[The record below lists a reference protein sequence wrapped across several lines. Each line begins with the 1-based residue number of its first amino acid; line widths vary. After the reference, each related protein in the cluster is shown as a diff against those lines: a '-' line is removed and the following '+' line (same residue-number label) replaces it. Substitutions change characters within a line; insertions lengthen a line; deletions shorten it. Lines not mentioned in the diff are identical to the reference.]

1 MKKKNVIK
9 GTKRYLYPILF
20 TLLSIYLIMV
30 ILNTPYIGIDVKQ
43 TYGGQWEVVHVDK
56 HSWAENQGIKEG
68 YIIMSINMVAPGE
81 YSTVKT
87 YGKVENAD
95 SLTVLPI
102 DGKET
107 DKFRYSRIEDEVS
120 LDQWLFYIIFPS
132 SFMLI
137 MLFLSMFILFHKKHD
152 EPGNRLI
159 LFFLTVGLAY
169 LSGSGSARG
178 DTISTLV
185 NTVTLL
191 MGPALL
197 LHFVDS
203 YFRELKSRWYA
214 SEVYNW
220 MKIAAFIVVAY
231 EAACLLSGYYP
242 DWYPQFISI
251 LFITFTCIALTLII
265 IGYKRYKQTEYAP
278 ILKYM
283 LVGLFMSFTPFILLF
298 MLPNYLFGFQVMS
311 GEASALFLVVMPFTF
326 IYLIT
331 AKRLLDIDFVM
342 GRIRYYAYSSLI
354 PTVLIVVLVGVVI
367 DYPFSIQNL
376 LQLGFGILI
385 VLVIFLYVKEI
396 FNFQIQRNLFSE
408 KKNYHQ
414 SLQRF
419 IHEMKKEREA
429 VGLFKRLK
437 RELLDVLDLKEVYIF
452 SQNTI
457 SNYFCLYQEV
467 PLPLMEECVEKSKTV
482 LSDIGN
488 LVKLQDHEGY
498 VLVIGHTV
506 SKITYLYISEK
517 PNRTELNLDEKGYL
531 QTISYNTNIAHE
543 NLLLIED
550 LFQELQHVKND
561 RQQNYPAWLSRLLF
575 SLAENER
582 QQIAIDLHDTVLQE
596 QLYLYRQ
603 MDDFVNRNYSMEPV
617 VKDNMLNFKEQ
628 LLDNIHLIRET
639 CNELRPPFLEEMGL
653 VPSLQNLIHQYQLRS
668 NYTVTFDSRDFQIE
682 LDSQYVLG
690 IYRIVQEL
698 LTNAMKH
705 SRADQVFILLYRE
718 SSNVKLIYEDNGVGI
733 NPNKRMETYSHMGI
747 SGIEQR
753 VNGLNG
759 KMSIQSAPK
768 QGFQMNIT
776 FFNAA
781 NHEGDGLY
789 D

>member
-1 MKKKNVIK
+1 
-9 GTKRYLYPILF
+9 
-20 TLLSIYLIMV
+20 MV
-30 ILNTPYIGIDVKQ
+30 ILKIPYIGINVEETEMGQLKV
-43 TYGGQWEVVHVDK
+43 TYVDK
-56 HSWAENQGIKEG
+56 HSWAANQDIKIG
-68 YIIMSINMVAPGE
+68 SRILSINGKKDPGN
-81 YSTVKT
+81 YSTVQI
-87 YGKVENAD
+87 YGNVEKAD
-95 SLTVLPI
+95 SITIQAPGSKPI
-102 DGKET
+102 S
-107 DKFRYSRIEDEVS
+107 YSNIEEEVS

-137 MLFLSMFILFHKKHD
+137 MLFLSLFILFHKKKD
-152 EPGNRLI
+152 ESGNRLI

-169 LSGSGSARG
+169 LSGSGSSRG
-178 DTISTLV
+178 DLVSTLV
-185 NTVTLL
+185 STFTLL

-197 LHFVDS
+197 LHFIDS
-203 YFRELKSRWYA
+203 YFKELESRWYA
-214 SEVYNW
+214 SKVYNL
-220 MKIAAFIVVAY
+220 MKITACIIVVF
-231 EAACLLSGYYP
+231 ETVCLLNHYYP
-242 DWYPQFISI
+242 DWYPQFISMVF
-251 LFITFTCIALTLII
+251 LTFTCIALSLII
-265 IGYKRYKQTEYAP
+265 IGYKRYNQTVYAP

-283 LVGLFMSFTPFILLF
+283 LVGLFMSFTPFILLYL
-298 MLPNYLFGFQVMS
+298 LPNYLFGFQILS
-311 GEASALFLVVMPFTF
+311 GEASALFLVVMPLTF

-354 PTVLIVVLVGVVI
+354 PTVLIVALVGFAI
-367 DYPFSIQNL
+367 DFPFSIQDL
-376 LQLGFGILI
+376 IQLGIGIL
-385 VLVIFLYVKEI
+385 LVMVVFLYVKEI

-419 IHEMKKEREA
+419 VHEMKKERDA

-457 SNYFCLYQEV
+457 SNYYCLYQEV
-467 PLPLMEECVEKSKTV
+467 PLSLMNECVERSKTV
-482 LSDIGN
+482 LGDVGN

-506 SKITYLYISEK
+506 SKVTYLYISEK
-517 PNRTELNLDEKGYL
+517 PNRTQLNLDERGYL

-575 SLAENER
+575 SLAEHER

-603 MDDFVNRNYSMEPV
+603 MDDFVNRKRSMDAE
-617 VKDNMLNFKEQ
+617 VKNTMFNFKEQ

-639 CNELRPPFLEEMGL
+639 CNQLRPPFLEELGL
-653 VPSLQNLIHQYQLRS
+653 IPSLQNLINQYQLRS
-668 NYTVTFDSRDFQIE
+668 NYTVTFDSRAFQIE
-682 LDSQYVLG
+682 LNSQYVLG

-705 SRADQVFILLYRE
+705 SRADKVFIMLYRE
-718 SSNVKLIYEDNGVGI
+718 GSDIRLIYEDNGVGI
-733 NPNKRMETYSHMGI
+733 NPNKRIETYSHMGI

-759 KMSIQSAPK
+759 EMSIQSAPK
-768 QGFQMNIT
+768 QGFQMYIT

-781 NHEGDGLY
+781 NHEGEELY

>member
-1 MKKKNVIK
+1 MKTKKIFR

-30 ILNTPYIGIDVKQ
+30 ILKTPYIGIDVEQ
-43 TYGGQWEVVHVDK
+43 TEGGQWEVSHVDK
-56 HSWAENQGIKEG
+56 HSWAANQGIKEG
-68 YIIMSINMVAPGE
+68 SIVLSVNMQKPAD
-81 YSTVKT
+81 YSTIKT
-87 YGKVENAD
+87 YEKVEKAD
-95 SLTVLPI
+95 SLTLRPF
-102 DGKET
+102 DGKEMEQLS
-107 DKFRYSRIEDEVS
+107 YSRIEDEVS

-137 MLFLSMFILFHKKHD
+137 MLLLSLFILFHKKHD
-152 EPGNRLI
+152 ESGNRLI

-169 LSGSGSARG
+169 LSASGSARG
-178 DTISTLV
+178 DMISTLV
-185 NTVTLL
+185 STVTLL

-203 YFRELKSRWYA
+203 YFRDLQSRWYA
-214 SEVYNW
+214 SGVYNW
-220 MKIAAFIVVAY
+220 MKIGACAVVTY
-231 EAACLLSGYYP
+231 EAYCLVNGYYP

-251 LFITFTCIALTLII
+251 LFIAFTCIALSLIVV
-265 IGYKRYKQTEYAP
+265 GYKRYKQTVYAP

-283 LVGLFMSFTPFILLF
+283 LVGLFVSFTPFILLF
-298 MLPNYLFGFQVMS
+298 MLPNYLFGFQILS
-311 GEASALFLVVMPFTF
+311 GEASALFLMVMPLTF

-342 GRIRYYAYSSLI
+342 GRIRYYAYSSFI
-354 PTVLIVVLVGVVI
+354 PTVLIVALVGFAI
-367 DYPFSIQNL
+367 DFPFSIQDL
-376 LQLGFGILI
+376 IQLGIGILI
-385 VLVIFLYVKEI
+385 IMIAFLYVKEI

-419 IHEMKKEREA
+419 VHEMKKERDA

-457 SNYFCLYQEV
+457 SNYYCLYQEV
-467 PLPLMEECVEKSKTV
+467 PLSLMNECVERSKTV
-482 LSDIGN
+482 LGDVGN

-506 SKITYLYISEK
+506 SKVTYLYISEK
-517 PNRTELNLDEKGYL
+517 PNRTQLNLDERGYL

-603 MDDFVNRNYSMEPV
+603 MDDFVNRKRSMEPD
-617 VKDNMLNFKEQ
+617 VKKQMFSFKEQ

-639 CNELRPPFLEEMGL
+639 CNELRPPFLEELGL
-653 VPSLQNLIHQYQLRS
+653 IPSLQNLINQYQLRS
-668 NYTVTFDSRDFQIE
+668 NYTVTFDSRAFQIE
-682 LDSQYVLG
+682 LNSQYVLG

-705 SRADQVFILLYRE
+705 SRADKVFIMLYRE
-718 SSNVKLIYEDNGVGI
+718 GSDVRLVYEDNGVGI
-733 NPNKRMETYSHMGI
+733 NPNKRIETYSHMGI

-759 KMSIQSAPK
+759 EISIQSAPK
-768 QGFQMNIT
+768 QGFQMYIT

-781 NHEGDGLY
+781 NHEGEELY